1 MTKLTVNIR
10 GYVGIGVV
18 LAGTVAVA
26 LGVFFAIQGWS
37 ARNEVR
43 AAMLEEAVTTEIDG
57 VDVPVLDQRTATN
70 QAELIKSHTT
80 ETFGPYTSL
89 DRADPQ
95 RDTYLKGLT
104 LRNSLYLARLS
115 LDLSDLVM
123 GLGALFAAIGI
134 SLTAIGA
141 LTVAQAVRIREPEA
155 APGLQQTAGASAL
168 T

>member
-1 MTKLTVNIR
+1 MTKLTANIG
-10 GYVGIGVV
+10 GYVGIGIV
-18 LAGTVAVA
+18 LAGTLVVAF
-26 LGVFFAIQGWS
+26 GMFFAIQGWS

-43 AAMLEEAVTTEIDG
+43 SAMLEEAVTTEIDG
-57 VDVPVLDQRTATN
+57 VELPVLDQRTATN
-70 QAELIKSHTT
+70 QAALIKSHTT
-80 ETFGPYTSL
+80 DTFGPYTSL

-95 RDTYLKGLT
+95 RDTYLRGLT

-123 GLGALFAAIGI
+123 GLGALFVAIGV

-141 LTVAQAVRIREPEA
+141 LTVAQAVRIREREA
-155 APGLQQTAGASAL
+155 APSSQQTAGASAL